1 MLDGVTLD
9 TGALIAL
16 ERKEA
21 RMRRAIAE
29 ARAAHRV
36 VSVPSVVLIE
46 WWRDAPRQRSIL
58 AGLEIAPLDERIAKA
73 AGAAVGAV
81 TGATTVDAA
90 VMAHAAL
97 RDDVVWTSDVDDMLR
112 LQAHF
117 PGVRVFSVSGR

>member
-1 MLDGVTLD
+1 MDGLTLD

-21 RMRRAIAE
+21 RMRRVIAE

-46 WWRDAPRQRSIL
+46 WWRDGPRQRDIL
-58 AGLEIAPLDERIAKA
+58 AGLEMTPLDERTAKA

-81 TGATTVDAA
+81 QGATSVDAA

-97 RDDVVWTSDVDDMLR
+97 RADIVWTSDPDDMQL
-112 LQAHF
+112 LQRHF
-117 PGVRVFSVSGR
+117 PGVRVLRVSGS